1 MWLLLAGLVIGGC
14 RAPSGQLDPDSLDPN
29 PPQPVV
35 EMTPVQ
41 TRVAQRSTIGRS
53 VKGKPIEMFTFPGDA
68 SSPVLIIGGIHGN
81 EPTSVDVARGLV
93 ELLEAQAQLTCGRS
107 VAVIMNSNPDGYEAK
122 RRTNSRGIDI
132 NRNFD
137 AKNFRQSR
145 RGIYAGGM
153 TALSEPESQAI
164 ATVIQ
169 QLRPRLIIS
178 IHSIERGK
186 HCNNYDGP
194 AGQIAEAMSAR
205 NGYAAKDTI
214 GYPTPGSLGSWAGQD
229 LQIPM
234 ITLELP
240 RDLKGDQAWRDN
252 REAILAA
259 MAIRS

>member
-1 MWLLLAGLVIGGC
+1 MCLLLAGLLICGC
-14 RAPSGQLDPDSLDPN
+14 WTPSRPLDPDSMDPD
-29 PPQPVV
+29 PPAPVV
-35 EMTPVQ
+35 DMTPVHPSI
-41 TRVAQRSTIGRS
+41 AQRTTIGQS
-53 VKGKPIEMFTFPGDA
+53 VKGKPIEMFTFSGDA
-68 SSPVLIIGGIHGN
+68 STSVLIIGGIHGN

-93 ELLEAQAQLTCGRS
+93 ELLEAQPQLTCGRT
-107 VAVIMNSNPDGYEAK
+107 VAVIVNSNPDGYESK

-145 RGIYAGGM
+145 RGIYAGGT

-164 ATVIQ
+164 ASVIQ

-194 AGQIAEAMSAR
+194 ASQIAEAMSAK
-205 NGYAAKDTI
+205 NGYPSKDTI

-240 RDLKGDQAWRDN
+240 RDLKGEQAWRDN